1 MAHIV
6 LDQELIDYMK
16 RKGFTVI
23 ALEAVSP
30 KGCCVD
36 MTELSARFV
45 RAKDIEAVRNRA
57 CGIYETPV
65 GQLLVLSREIEL
77 EDEVR
82 FGLRSFLGVKDI
94 SIEGAAAW
102 RI

>member
-1 MAHIV
+1 MSRIV
-6 LDQELIDYMK
+6 FERELIDYME

-23 ALEAVSP
+23 ALEAINP

-36 MTELSARFV
+36 MTELAARFV
-45 RAKDIEAVRNRA
+45 RPKDVDAVQAKA

-65 GQLLVLSREIEL
+65 GQLFVLSREIEFD
-77 EDEVR
+77 DEVR

-102 RI
+102 KI